1 MRKLMRMIIRI
12 NLLKEPALQ
21 PRHDPAAKKGR
32 LSLSINQNL
41 LDRLEPFKQ
50 QVNLSAQAEQLFAR
64 MLEELENRAWADR
77 NAAAL
82 VAHGRDIADT
92 GLAGTEFERI

>member
-1 MRKLMRMIIRI
+1 M
-12 NLLKEPALQ
+12 Q
-21 PRHDPAAKKGR
+21 PHFDPAAKKGR

-50 QVNLSAQAEQLFAR
+50 QVNLSARAEQLFAR

-77 NAAAL
+77 NAEAL
-82 VAHGRDIADT
+82 VAHGRDIAAT
-92 GLAGTEFERI
+92 GLAGAEFERI